1 MKYPGYLKGG
11 QVMRSRFVLITWL
24 LSAVFFLT
32 AAQALAGS
40 LAADDPILG
49 QGEKALKAAMADL
62 KAQPGQEGLLALTNA
77 GYGQI
82 QGSSTEA
89 FLDLINR
96 VTGLSQGTRS
106 LLMVHSPGQTPLWM
120 ALFKKE
126 DGRLAF
132 MKWTPEGFKAQGFD
146 ASADKVLTPEGWR
159 AVASG
164 LMGPSTFGIVSISHA
179 WANGA
184 PWPLLWAGC
193 FHNHLCPGLNS
204 GYVAVE
210 YLKKNLP
217 LGPGDKYVL
226 VGAPPICAMDAFL
239 VLLDTTMGKAG
250 AYALPLKGQDA
261 AKYVGSKAGPLAIA
275 MRVNAKA
282 DKCTG
287 MVLGLNWAKVKQD
300 TGGADLAPEGGR
312 ANPLFW
318 IARVKMSAQMA
329 AMPMEK
335 KLGYIVKVKEFSGP
349 AALAKQVAV
358 GNGDP
363 YAVIWGR

>member
-1 MKYPGYLKGG
+1 
-11 QVMRSRFVLITWL
+11 MRKQSVLITWL
-24 LSAVFFLT
+24 LTAVFVLA

-49 QGEKALKAAMADL
+49 QGEKALAAAMTDL
-62 KAQPGQEGLLALTNA
+62 KAQPGQKGLLALTNA

-96 VTGLSQGTRS
+96 VTGLSQGSRS
-106 LLMVHSPGQTPLWM
+106 LLMVHSPAQTPLWM
-120 ALFKKE
+120 ALFKKD

-132 MKWTPEGFKAQGFD
+132 MKWTTEGFKAQSVD
-146 ASADKVLTPEGWR
+146 ASAEKILTPEGWR
-159 AVASG
+159 AAASG

-179 WANGA
+179 WASGA
-184 PWPLLWAGC
+184 SWPLLWAGC

-210 YLKKNLP
+210 YLKQNLP
-217 LGPGDKYVL
+217 LGPGDKYVF

-250 AYALPLKGQDA
+250 AYGLPLKGQDTA
-261 AKYVGSKAGPLAIA
+261 EYFGSTAGPLAIA

-287 MVLGLNWAKVKQD
+287 MVLGLDWAKVKQD
-300 TGGADLAPEGGR
+300 TGGADLAPEGGP

-318 IARVKMSAQMA
+318 IARVKMSAGMA
-329 AMPMEK
+329 ALPMEK
-335 KLGYIVKVKEFSGP
+335 KLGYIIKVKDFSGP
-349 AALAKQVAV
+349 AALADQVAV
-358 GNGDP
+358 GGGDP
-363 YAVIWGR
+363 YAVVWAQ

>member
-1 MKYPGYLKGG
+1 
-11 QVMRSRFVLITWL
+11 MRTKAFLIIGL
-24 LSAVFFLT
+24 VAAVFAL
-32 AAQALAGS
+32 AASQALAGS
-40 LAADDPILG
+40 LAADDQILS
-49 QGEKALKAAMADL
+49 QGEKALKAAMAEL
-62 KAQPGQEGLLALTNA
+62 KVQPGQDGLLALTNA
-77 GYGQI
+77 GYSEI

-96 VTGLSQGTRS
+96 ATGLSQGTRS
-106 LLMVHSPGQTPLWM
+106 LLMVHSPPQTPLWM

-132 MKWTPEGFKAQGFD
+132 MKWTPEGFKAQSFD
-146 ASADKVLTPEGWR
+146 ASAEKVLTPEGWR

-164 LMGPSTFGIVSISHA
+164 LMGSSTFGIISISHA
-179 WANGA
+179 WASGA
-184 PWPLLWAGC
+184 SWPLLWAGC

-217 LGPGDKYVL
+217 LGPGDRYVL

-287 MVLGLNWAKVKQD
+287 MVLGLDWARVKQD

-318 IARVKMSAQMA
+318 IARVQMSVQMA

-335 KLGYIVKVKEFSGP
+335 KLGYIIKVKEFSGP
-349 AALAKQVAV
+349 AALANQVAV

-363 YAVIWGR
+363 YAVVWAQ